1 LKKGPVAGFP
11 VVGLHILV
19 DDGSFHTVDS
29 SDLAFRICAQT
40 ALRETFP
47 RMKPTLLE
55 PVMRLEIECP
65 SQFQGNVVGDLNSR
79 RGLITVTE
87 TLGAVT
93 RIEGEIP
100 LAEAFGYSTALR
112 SMTQGQ
118 GTFTMEFAKYKKV
131 PNSIQEAIVKERKE
145 KQR

>member
-1 LKKGPVAGFP
+1 
-11 VVGLHILV
+11 LV
-19 DDGSFHTVDS
+19 DEGAFYTVDS

-79 RGLITVTE
+79 RGMITVTE
-87 TLGAVT
+87 TIGAVT

-100 LAEAFGYSTALR
+100 LAETFG
-112 SMTQGQ
+112 
-118 GTFTMEFAKYKKV
+118 
-131 PNSIQEAIVKERKE
+131 
-145 KQR
+145 

>member
-1 LKKGPVAGFP
+1 
-11 VVGLHILV
+11 
-19 DDGSFHTVDS
+19 
-29 SDLAFRICAQT
+29 
-40 ALRETFP
+40 
-47 RMKPTLLE
+47 MKPTLLE

-87 TLGAVT
+87 TLGATT

-100 LAEAFGYSTALR
+100 LAEAFGYSTTLR

-118 GTFTMEFAKYKKV
+118 GTFSMEFAKYKKV
-131 PNSIQEAIVKERKE
+131 PNAIQEAIVKERKE
-145 KQR
+145 KR

>member
-1 LKKGPVAGFP
+1 MIVQTYKNGNDQCRLPTF
-11 VVGLHILV
+11 
-19 DDGSFHTVDS
+19 S
-29 SDLAFRICAQT
+29 SGRSVSLRSRLSLRNLTIAAPFTICAQT

-87 TLGAVT
+87 TLGATT
-93 RIEGEIP
+93 RIEGEI
-100 LAEAFGYSTALR
+100 
-112 SMTQGQ
+112 
-118 GTFTMEFAKYKKV
+118 
-131 PNSIQEAIVKERKE
+131 
-145 KQR
+145 